1 MARRPRAVTYAE
13 AMTAL
18 LDAYQTLR
26 DLLLR
31 ARIAKEPRD
40 ELLLLLDRLALLV
53 DRDNGRRR

>member
-13 AMTAL
+13 AMSAL

-31 ARIAKEPRD
+31 ARIPREPRE
-40 ELLLLLDRLALLV
+40 ELILLLDRLTLLV
-53 DRDNGRRR
+53 HRDNGRR